1 MECDMRKVGIIALV
15 LVNTVFCYAQDTFTL
30 DNAVQDTAGYFSG
43 RSVGSSYSYYS
54 FPADGGDYFIQWGDG
69 NGNEA
74 NGNVSAYWSAANSIE
89 NLYSAQRYF
98 YQAYSSYNT
107 PRKISVPSSRYMII
121 MADRYNSYNNETL
134 AIRYY
139 R

>member
-30 DNAVQDTAGYFSG
+30 DNAVQDTADYFSG

-54 FPADGGDYFIQWGDG
+54 FPADGGDYSIQWGDG

-74 NGNVSAYWSAANSIE
+74 NGNVSAYWSATNSIE
-89 NLYSAQRYF
+89 NLSSKQRYF
-98 YQAYSSYNT
+98 YQARSGFNT
-107 PRKISVPSSRYMII
+107 PQKITVPTSGYMII
-121 MADRYNSYNNETL
+121 AAYRGASLL